1 MPHNIDAA
9 ADTLSIIVV
18 NRNTSRLL
26 SDCLRH
32 IFESEVMKTLQVIV
46 VDNGSTD
53 DSVSMV
59 REKFPDVLLIEAGRN
74 LGFAKA
80 NNLGFDSSTGKSILL
95 VNSDAML
102 RKDCASRLIRTMESN
117 PSIGMVGPQLLN
129 KDTTPQ
135 TSYEA
140 TPTLLTELVG
150 RGILKVLFP
159 RRYPGRN
166 LRPSGPIEVE
176 TLIGAVILI
185 SREAWENMR
194 GFDEAYFFFFEETDL
209 AYRMRKS
216 GLLVYHDPDARAVH
230 LQGATAKKY
239 NAAPR
244 IEYYRSRYIFFRK
257 RYGKPGEII
266 LKTALTINLTLNTIV
281 LGLGTI
287 LTLGRSREIKEKF
300 FQRLSLWIWHIKGFP
315 KESGLPRD

>member
-1 MPHNIDAA
+1 MPNTIDPA

-18 NRNTSRLL
+18 NRNTSGILA
-26 SDCLRH
+26 DCLRH
-32 IFESEVMKTLQVIV
+32 IYESEVMKNLQVIV
-46 VDNGSTD
+46 VDNGSSD
-53 DSVSMV
+53 DSVSLV
-59 REKFPDVLLIEAGRN
+59 RKNFPDALLIEAGRN

-80 NNLGFDSSTGKSILL
+80 NNLGFESSDGKLILL
-95 VNSDAML
+95 VNTDAML
-102 RKDCASRLIRTMESN
+102 HKDCAARLIQTIESN

-129 KDTTPQ
+129 QDTTPQ

-150 RGILKVLFP
+150 RGILKALFP

-166 LRPSGPIEVE
+166 LRPSGPIGVE

-185 SREAWENMR
+185 RREAWESMR
-194 GFDEAYFFFFEETDL
+194 GFDESYFFFFEETDL

-216 GLLVYHDPDARAVH
+216 GLLVYHDPSARAVH

-257 RYGKPGEII
+257 KYGRLGETI
-266 LKTALTINLTLNTIV
+266 LKTALTLNLTLNTIF

-287 LTLGRSREIKEKF
+287 ITFGRSREMKEKF
-300 FQRLSLWIWHIKGFP
+300 FQRSSLWIWHIKCFP
-315 KESGLPRD
+315 EESGLPRD